1 MLKNVT
7 SENINDF
14 NSKVDVFLSKLSY
27 HEVLN
32 DTQAF
37 VSNSKLNEFTSVNQ
51 LRETL
56 AQEQTEFPSS
66 DGESVSG
73 RTANDYDNRLV
84 NLKQTVQSFKVEF
97 AKELSGTDSKLKKDI
112 SVIKQN
118 VMKSTETYIKSGE
131 FDQKKMVADLIS
143 RNKKFVNLAFNSSR
157 ITSSLEQ
164 VKKKLK
170 GNDIQSV
177 RDNLQAIRDV
187 YNQYNGVA
195 TFSIQSTN
203 GVDVSSAS
211 SRIDQANQSVDSANS
226 TISSIGSIYDTLTGN
241 VDPNSNNPVENTL
254 NTIKDLFSELNFNM
268 MATTL
273 QGDQYLKGWNTGG
286 RSEADIKQDILTL
299 LNNDRQMFNDIS
311 HTFDTIMKGLSGKVH
326 KSARQMI
333 DATFQKDSMMASMKS
348 IHEMTMG
355 LDQFVSNLGQ
365 TDLSHVSLSKLSSDV
380 DDTFKMVSNFQALS
394 TDFIVGEHTLTHLSS
409 EKVESMIM
417 DFVPELQFKDE
428 SHVNHFIGL
437 MTDYVMHRLE
447 HKNVIDSKENDY
459 GTIHLDNLSKI
470 DLKDQMLIKMDEYK
484 RLNNDKITSFTGSV
498 TSRGP
503 FNNAFHRLTNDE
515 NIKFKLEQ
523 FLKMNNNPTIED
535 FEHFLVTIFK
545 RLIQLIQIKL
555 INALRLLLNCQVIQC
570 RY

>member
-1 MLKNVT
+1 MLRQKILMT
-7 SENINDF
+7 KF

-143 RNKKFVNLAFNSSR
+143 RNKQFVNLAFNSSR

-187 YNQYNGVA
+187 YNQYNGVG

-203 GVDVSSAS
+203 GVDVSSV
-211 SRIDQANQSVDSANS
+211 Q
-226 TISSIGSIYDTLTGN
+226 
-241 VDPNSNNPVENTL
+241 
-254 NTIKDLFSELNFNM
+254 
-268 MATTL
+268 
-273 QGDQYLKGWNTGG
+273 
-286 RSEADIKQDILTL
+286 
-299 LNNDRQMFNDIS
+299 
-311 HTFDTIMKGLSGKVH
+311 
-326 KSARQMI
+326 
-333 DATFQKDSMMASMKS
+333 
-348 IHEMTMG
+348 
-355 LDQFVSNLGQ
+355 
-365 TDLSHVSLSKLSSDV
+365 
-380 DDTFKMVSNFQALS
+380 
-394 TDFIVGEHTLTHLSS
+394 VG
-409 EKVESMIM
+409 
-417 DFVPELQFKDE
+417 
-428 SHVNHFIGL
+428 
-437 MTDYVMHRLE
+437 
-447 HKNVIDSKENDY
+447 
-459 GTIHLDNLSKI
+459 
-470 DLKDQMLIKMDEYK
+470 LIKGA
-484 RLNNDKITSFTGSV
+484 IG
-498 TSRGP
+498 
-503 FNNAFHRLTNDE
+503 
-515 NIKFKLEQ
+515 
-523 FLKMNNNPTIED
+523 
-535 FEHFLVTIFK
+535 
-545 RLIQLIQIKL
+545 
-555 INALRLLLNCQVIQC
+555 
-570 RY
+570 